1 MPWENGRKPQG
12 KSGDSLP
19 SCLPGLQPQ
28 APAQGPRAR
37 QVHLRVPCPEIPG
50 GKPEGPAGGEDRGCF
65 LRQQGKIR
73 RPPCHRGPAERRGE
87 GQPQEGPENHAQ
99 AGPEGEDVQEEKTVQ
114 LLQGRGRQDSG
125 EPTCERLH
133 GRGAGQEVRHGR
145 HGVQA
150 PGREALPVSGDGPLQ
165 PEDRR
170 LQHIAASRLR
180 ADPREDGERVR
191 RTGREGERSPVPQRP
206 GLAVPEEGV
215 RGHPGGIR
223 DGPVDVAE
231 GQLPRQLG
239 HGELLRAAEG
249 RDVLRRGGT
258 LQRLRKPEEGPQGLH
273 RMVQLKPAERVP
285 PLEVA
290 SGGSF
295 QFRYSLITYP

>member
-1 MPWENGRKPQG
+1 M
-12 KSGDSLP
+12 S
-19 SCLPGLQPQ
+19 
-28 APAQGPRAR
+28 PR
-37 QVHLRVPCPEIPG
+37 PC
-50 GKPEGPAGGEDRGCF
+50 GE
-65 LRQQGKIR
+65 
-73 RPPCHRGPAERRGE
+73 
-87 GQPQEGPENHAQ
+87 
-99 AGPEGEDVQEEKTVQ
+99 T
-114 LLQGRGRQDSG
+114 GRGRQGSG
-125 EPTCERLH
+125 EPACERLH

-215 RGHPGGIR
+215 RRHPGGIR

-239 HGELLRAAEG
+239 HGELLRMAEG
-249 RDVLRRGGT
+249 VEMFYGEEACYSDYGSLKKALRDYIAWYNSS
-258 LQRLRKPEEGPQGLH
+258 RLKEYLHWKSPQ
-273 RMVQLKPAERVP
+273 
-285 PLEVA
+285 
-290 SGGSF
+290 
-295 QFRYSLITYP
+295 

>member
-1 MPWENGRKPQG
+1 M
-12 KSGDSLP
+12 
-19 SCLPGLQPQ
+19 
-28 APAQGPRAR
+28 
-37 QVHLRVPCPEIPG
+37 
-50 GKPEGPAGGEDRGCF
+50 
-65 LRQQGKIR
+65 
-73 RPPCHRGPAERRGE
+73 
-87 GQPQEGPENHAQ
+87 
-99 AGPEGEDVQEEKTVQ
+99 QEEKTVQ
-114 LLQGRGRQDSG
+114 LLQGRGRQGSG
-125 EPTCERLH
+125 EPACERLH

-145 HGVQA
+145 NGVQA